1 MSFRYQRIADFAHS
15 DANNAADKTLA
26 AAKPAP
32 AASSRSRPPKDGAKV
47 RTYDRSRDP
56 KREKVRKTKTVR
68 NPTPPRWRQFVQEKR
83 SAGWDETAS
92 SLRDLSDF
100 ADYLLD
106 QPTITSGASTLLSNA
121 KSYLARSRGA
131 SVNQTDFNALFKVVK
146 MQGVEKAGGT
156 SVQALP
162 VTIEDF
168 GAFNDATDLAIFKLC
183 VYLGVRA
190 TTVAKLEPITIV
202 GKFAMFRVL
211 VGTKKGVIHAGK
223 FLLFPGAKAAVQW
236 MNNADGFEKKVK
248 VANLLETANEAGA
261 RKESKLGLNSFRVTL
276 ATSVRVAF
284 ETSKKKKTNGALF
297 QLARAMC
304 RHQGWKQPQK
314 EERCGTCTFF
324 EYCRNWDN
332 LSDLLFPSTVPVA
345 HLLF

>member
-32 AASSRSRPPKDGAKV
+32 AASSRSRPLKDGAKV

-183 VYLGVRA
+183 AYLGVRA

-211 VGTKKGVIHAGK
+211 VGTKKGVVHAGK
-223 FLLFPGAKAAVQW
+223 FLLFSGSKAW
-236 MNNADGFEKKVK
+236 RD
-248 VANLLETANEAGA
+248 ANLVAPKRSLLGVATLGRHIGSPWRDETHFGWPIRM
-261 RKESKLGLNSFRVTL
+261 RKLRKRLQRPAQPVP
-276 ATSVRVAF
+276 
-284 ETSKKKKTNGALF
+284 
-297 QLARAMC
+297 
-304 RHQGWKQPQK
+304 KQK
-314 EERCGTCTFF
+314 NRKG
-324 EYCRNWDN
+324 
-332 LSDLLFPSTVPVA
+332 
-345 HLLF
+345 